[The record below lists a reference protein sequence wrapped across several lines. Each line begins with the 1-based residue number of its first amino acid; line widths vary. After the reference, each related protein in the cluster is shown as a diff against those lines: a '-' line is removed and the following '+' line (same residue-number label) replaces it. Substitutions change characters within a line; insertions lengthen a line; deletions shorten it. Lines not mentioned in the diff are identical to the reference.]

1 MLINGKKM
9 NWMTLF
15 SFSYGK
21 EIFTKLKN
29 KKSMNI
35 SYIRSLVAIPE
46 RAEAVIPL

>member
-1 MLINGKKM
+1 MGKKISQ
-9 NWMTLF
+9 NYKT
-15 SFSYGK
+15 
-21 EIFTKLKN
+21 